1 MQKINVF
8 WIAQSLVYLE
18 PFLFYQPGDFW
29 RFRGDFRKKYDFK
42 KKFFFKIFFWNFCKS
57 LFLSLIW
64 RDLKKKIFLKI
75 SKKIFENLSFWKKY
89 YFGQYFWFL
98 IGFTHTNNLSQVLLS
113 WLFKKFLCDMYSHW
127 LPMHLYLPVCSWIP
141 RIDI

>member
-42 KKFFFKIFFWNFCKS
+42 KKFFFSKFFLEFLQIAFFEPNLARFEEKIFF
-57 LFLSLIW
+57 
-64 RDLKKKIFLKI
+64 
-75 SKKIFENLSFWKKY
+75 EN
-89 YFGQYFWFL
+89 
-98 IGFTHTNNLSQVLLS
+98 
-113 WLFKKFLCDMYSHW
+113 FKKFF
-127 LPMHLYLPVCSWIP
+127 
-141 RIDI
+141 

>member
-42 KKFFFKIFFWNFCKS
+42 KNFFQNFF
-57 LFLSLIW
+57 LEFLQIAFFEPNLA
-64 RDLKKKIFLKI
+64 RFEEKKFLKI
-75 SKKIFENLSFWKKY
+75 SKKNFENFSFLKKCHFGH
-89 YFGQYFWFL
+89 YF
-98 IGFTHTNNLSQVLLS
+98 H
-113 WLFKKFLCDMYSHW
+113 M
-127 LPMHLYLPVCSWIP
+127 
-141 RIDI
+141 